1 MLVSRSKNKTG
12 IVTINNKTVKF
23 KITDKKGYSSRAFP
37 NIEVSHSFYNILKE
51 RALLKPIL
59 AHEKG
64 HQMTTNIAISFG
76 FPILLLILVYF
87 SLITRESVLFS
98 SVISFITCLICLLL
112 INRYVVEYRCDEYA
126 AKLTSP
132 GLVIKAL
139 QLTESLI
146 TEEAWIKKLHH
157 PPIKKRIGRLEKLNE
172 FF

>member
-1 MLVSRSKNKTG
+1 MLVSSSKNKTEM
-12 IVTINNKTVKF
+12 VTISNKTVKF

-51 RALLKPIL
+51 RALLKPVL

-64 HQMTTNIAISFG
+64 HQITTNIAISFE
-76 FPILLLILVYF
+76 FPILLLILIYF
-87 SLITRESVLFS
+87 SLITRESVLS

-112 INRYVVEYRCDEYA
+112 LNRYVIEHRCDEYA

-132 GLVIKAL
+132 DLVIKAL

-146 TEEAWIKKLHH
+146 TEETWIKKLHH
-157 PPIKKRIGRLEKLNE
+157 PPIKKE
-172 FF
+172 